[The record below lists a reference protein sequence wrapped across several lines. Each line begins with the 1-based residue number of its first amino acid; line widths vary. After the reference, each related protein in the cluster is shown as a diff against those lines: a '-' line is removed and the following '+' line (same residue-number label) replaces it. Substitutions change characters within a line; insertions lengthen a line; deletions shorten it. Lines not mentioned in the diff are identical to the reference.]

1 MRGVTAKIT
10 ILILT
15 IGMIGMPPALAK
27 EGSPWAQAITTL
39 LKGTDRQPLQQRD
52 RVKVARN
59 IAEFCRPI
67 ADAIPTLAPREEDW
81 LDIELQSPRFM
92 AATKT
97 IEYSKSQA
105 GIRSRNCLHMTEKLL
120 KILEIDT
127 DIARRSEALLW
138 GLLADQILEPDFHW
152 NIDNLMR
159 KGVVQ
164 FTEEDMDE
172 IKLAPSLGRAIVQS
186 ILVPHLI
193 DEAGAR
199 PGK

>member
-1 MRGVTAKIT
+1 
-10 ILILT
+10 
-15 IGMIGMPPALAK
+15 
-27 EGSPWAQAITTL
+27 
-39 LKGTDRQPLQQRD
+39 
-52 RVKVARN
+52 
-59 IAEFCRPI
+59 
-67 ADAIPTLAPREEDW
+67 
-81 LDIELQSPRFM
+81 
-92 AATKT
+92 
-97 IEYSKSQA
+97 
-105 GIRSRNCLHMTEKLL
+105 MTEKLL

-199 PGK
+199 PDK